1 MKFLSSLIER
11 YRQLDVVPPQW
22 INEYTTGT
30 PGPMISTAGTTA
42 TASTQPTIK
51 TDIENLLKVQKD
63 PELEKRKKELD
74 DLYKQV
80 ADALKKKAQETAN
93 ALKQTAANV
102 SKPSTPAASTPTT
115 PSVPTV

>member
-1 MKFLSSLIER
+1 MKFLSSMIER
-11 YRQLDVVPPQW
+11 YRQLDVAPPQW
-22 INEYTTGT
+22 INEYTANT
-30 PGPMISTAGTTA
+30 PGPVVSTTGTMATAG
-42 TASTQPTIK
+42 TQPTIK

-80 ADALKKKAQETAN
+80 ADALKKKAQETTN
-93 ALKQTAANV
+93 VLKQTIANV
-102 SKPSTPAASTPTT
+102 GKPNTSATSASIT